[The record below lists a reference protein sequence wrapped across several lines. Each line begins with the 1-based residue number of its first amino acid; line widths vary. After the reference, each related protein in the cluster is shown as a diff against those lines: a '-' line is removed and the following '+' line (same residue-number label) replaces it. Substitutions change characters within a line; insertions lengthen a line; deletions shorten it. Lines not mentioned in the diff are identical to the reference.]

1 MQIKSFLILVTVN
14 NESVLRCPTNWT
26 RTVWGIALQKRT
38 WRALLDT
45 KLNTSHQCTL
55 AEMMANHVLACISK
69 GIGSRLGEG
78 IIVLPYSLVNP
89 NLG

>member
-14 NESVLRCPTNWT
+14 NESVLCCPTNWT
-26 RTVWGIALQKRT
+26 RTVWGIALPKRT

-55 AEMMANHVLACISK
+55 AEMTANHWSALARALAAGWEK
-69 GIGSRLGEG
+69 GL
-78 IIVLPYSLVNP
+78 LYYLT
-89 NLG
+89 L